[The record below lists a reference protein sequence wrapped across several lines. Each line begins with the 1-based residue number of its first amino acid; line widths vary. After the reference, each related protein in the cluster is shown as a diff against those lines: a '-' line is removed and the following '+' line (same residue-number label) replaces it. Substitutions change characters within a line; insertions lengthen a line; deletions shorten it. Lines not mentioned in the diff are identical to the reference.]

1 MVLDDELEK
10 MSISDLQ
17 QLAVESP
24 QNLNQI
30 VKILNNKNIETV
42 NIRMDNKIEKVYQR
56 KGLQQK
62 MRKKLTKLEIFKKY
76 SIDYQAKKKSCRT
89 R

>member
-17 QLAVESP
+17 QLAAESP

-42 NIRMDNKIEKVYQR
+42 NIHMD
-56 KGLQQK
+56 
-62 MRKKLTKLEIFKKY
+62 KKTNGGVK
-76 SIDYQAKKKSCRT
+76 
-89 R
+89 